1 MGNNFN
7 KHCTRNDYLC
17 KKGYGID
24 YDVKDNEKNSS
35 LCKPR
40 LELDKKE
47 ADFSKF
53 NLDTCSCFSN
63 GLNSCMFFYIII
75 SCIIY
80 IIIITLFF
88 IFNKRR

>member
-7 KHCTRNDYLC
+7 KSCTKYDEC
-17 KKGYGID
+17 EEGYGID

-40 LELDKKE
+40 SELDKKE

-63 GLNSCMFFYIII
+63 GLNSCKFFTIIV
-75 SCIIY
+75 CIILW
-80 IIIITLFF
+80 IILPALF
-88 IFNKRR
+88 ILFNKLRY